1 MQIDMKDHSAAIAA
15 LLADLDIKRRA
26 VECVEG
32 ETVFAQ
38 GDLAN
43 CVFCIVS
50 GAVKLSVVSEKGK
63 EAVVALLGSGDLF
76 GEGSLL
82 GQARRITSAKALMP
96 TTLWRIPK
104 PEMLRV
110 LQARSDFA
118 QRFLAYMLQRN
129 IRIEED
135 LVDQL
140 FNSTEKR
147 LARAL
152 LLLARHGTGD
162 TAEVKMATVPQST
175 LAEMVGTTR
184 PRVNYF
190 LNRFRT
196 RGLIDYNGGLKVNTA
211 KLNALLRE

>member
-1 MQIDMKDHSAAIAA
+1 
-15 LLADLDIKRRA
+15 
-26 VECVEG
+26 
-32 ETVFAQ
+32 
-38 GDLAN
+38 
-43 CVFCIVS
+43 
-50 GAVKLSVVSEKGK
+50 
-63 EAVVALLGSGDLF
+63 
-76 GEGSLL
+76 
-82 GQARRITSAKALMP
+82 MP
-96 TTLWRIPK
+96 TKLWRISK

-110 LQARSDFA
+110 LAARPDFA

-135 LVDQL
+135 LVNQL

-152 LLLARHGTGD
+152 LLLARHGGGETRE
-162 TAEVKMATVPQST
+162 AKMATVPQST

-211 KLNALLRE
+211 KLTALLRD

>member
-1 MQIDMKDHSAAIAA
+1 MRIDVKDDSATIAA
-15 LLADLDIKRRA
+15 LLDGLAIKRRTI
-26 VECVEG
+26 ECVVG

-38 GDLAN
+38 GDIAN

-63 EAVVALLGSGDLF
+63 EAVVALLGSDDFF

-82 GQARRITSAKALMP
+82 GQTRRVTSAKVLMP
-96 TTLWRIPK
+96 TTLWRIAK

-110 LQARSDFA
+110 LQARPDFA
-118 QRFLAYMLQRN
+118 HRFLAYMLQRN

-135 LVDQL
+135 LVNQL

-152 LLLARHGTGD
+152 LLLARYSASDSTQ
-162 TAEVKMATVPQST
+162 AKMADVPQTT

-196 RGLIDYNGGLKVNTA
+196 RGLIDYNGGLKVNKA